1 MTPAAFGVIH
11 AALTALDA
19 DLSDERLDAL
29 DPERLA
35 AAWRASGDVC
45 RIADSLHDRLRSA
58 LTHALTIASHGPGDA
73 A

>member
-1 MTPAAFGVIH
+1 MTRAAFGVIQ

-29 DPERLA
+29 EPESLA
-35 AAWRASGDVC
+35 AAWRASGDLC

-58 LTHALTIASHGPGDA
+58 LTHALTHVSRGPA

>member
-11 AALTALDA
+11 AALVAIDA

-35 AAWRASGDVC
+35 AAWRASGDIC
-45 RIADSLHDRLRSA
+45 KIADSLHGRLRSA
-58 LTHALTIASHGPGDA
+58 LTHALTTASRSGGA

>member
-11 AALTALDA
+11 HALQALDA

-29 DPERLA
+29 PDETLCA
-35 AAWRASGDVC
+35 IWQASGDVC
-45 RIADSLHDRLRSA
+45 KIANSLHDRLHSA
-58 LTHALTIASHGPGDA
+58 VVGAFTRPGGGSA

>member
-11 AALTALDA
+11 AALLALDG
-19 DLSDERLDAL
+19 DLTDERLDAL
-29 DPERLA
+29 EPESIA

-58 LTHALTIASHGPGDA
+58 LTHAITHATRGPDA